1 MPGPLQYFQFLNQYF
16 DKIFVVTIA
25 RATERQQQIKERLQ
39 DLNFEFFYGIDKQEH
54 SMEEL
59 KQQGLYSEKKAK
71 QFHRYDKEM
80 THGEVACALSHKNLW
95 QLIIENKYEKVL
107 VFEDDVVPDEHT
119 FPFIPV
125 IFNELPKDWE
135 LLYLGYD
142 KNERRRKGKQRFY
155 HVLSALKLLK
165 WNQKMV
171 KNLYPMKISKHI
183 SKSGFHDMTH
193 SFALTLKGAEKLTK
207 LQTPVSFPADN
218 ALSYAAKNELV
229 KAYICHPKI
238 FHQEMTVNPNT
249 YRSLI
254 HQ

>member
-1 MPGPLQYFQFLNQYF
+1 MQPSLQYLQFLNEYF
-16 DKIFVVTIA
+16 DKIFVVTIR
-25 RATERQQQIKERLQ
+25 RATERQQHVTERLQ
-39 DLNFEFFYGIDKQEH
+39 GLQFEFFYGVDKQEH

-59 KQQGLYSEKKAK
+59 KTDGLYSEHKAK
-71 QFHRYDKEM
+71 AFHRYDKPM
-80 THGEVACALSHKNLW
+80 SHGEVACALSHRNLW
-95 QLIIENKYEKVL
+95 QLIVEQKYERVL
-107 VFEDDVVPDEHT
+107 VFEDDVVPDENM
-119 FPFIPV
+119 FRFIPD

-135 LLYLGYD
+135 LFYLGYD

-171 KNLYPMKISKHI
+171 KNLYPRPISKHI

-193 SFALTLKGAEKLTK
+193 SFALTLKGAEKLLT

-218 ALSYAAKNELV
+218 ALSYAVKNELL

-238 FHQEMTVNPNT
+238 FHQEMTVNPDT

-254 HQ
+254 HH